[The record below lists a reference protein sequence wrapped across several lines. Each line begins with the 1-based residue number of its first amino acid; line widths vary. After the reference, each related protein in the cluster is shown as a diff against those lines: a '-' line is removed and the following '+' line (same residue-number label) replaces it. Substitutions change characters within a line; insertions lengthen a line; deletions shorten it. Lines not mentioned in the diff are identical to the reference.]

1 MHDISENILKI
12 YYDYMEYKGYNGNE
26 TLFYVFNNLMIVN
39 HNLEYFD

>member
-12 YYDYMEYKGYNGNE
+12 YYDYMEYKDYNGNE
-26 TLFYVFNNLMIVN
+26 TLVYVFNNLMIVN

>member
-26 TLFYVFNNLMIVN
+26 TLVYVFNNLMIVN